1 MEKAIQ
7 LQSEPG
13 LPATPVAGLLQ
24 RKCACGTHSAQGE
37 CTGCAKQRG
46 LLQRHGNGKAEYTT
60 APPIIN
66 EVLRSTG
73 QPLDTSTRKFFEP
86 RFGQDFSRV
95 RVHTDSRADE
105 SAQSVDALAYT
116 VGNDIVFQSGQYSPE
131 SATGSRLLAHEL
143 THTIQQAGMQQSVV
157 SPFRIGPADDA
168 HEREADAQ
176 AARVVDGGSPA
187 PGTLGVPAPATLQ
200 RQPKDKP
207 ADPPKEKP
215 KDAPKEATS
224 CMQEAT
230 KSTFSRGNDDPAE
243 CQYETARTTVKLLWD
258 PCACSK
264 SGVTSIPLKLDYFAL
279 MQGKSF
285 SDTAKTMPE
294 TQASTIAK
302 RINLEEVGTKAASPT
317 LVHTPDTGKSAIPG
331 DPGDTLAQSLDLAT
345 TIPCKGGT
353 ASGSVTLG
361 LNRKSGT
368 TVTRLIAETVKWSLT
383 TSATKVTKGSLAID
397 ENTPS
402 GRVTTPT
409 VELTGSTK
417 PYPKFPG
424 TPRDKGCSCETVTGV
439 QTGKDCK
446 PKGGAG
452 FGPGGD

>member
-7 LQSEPG
+7 LQFEPAR
-13 LPATPVAGLLQ
+13 PMTPVAGLLQ

-37 CTGCAKQRG
+37 CTGCAKKKG
-46 LLQRHGNGKAEYTT
+46 LLQRHGNGKSESTT

-73 QPLDTSTRKFFEP
+73 RPLDTSARKFFEP

-95 RVHTDSRADE
+95 RVHTDARADE
-105 SAQSVDALAYT
+105 SARSVNALAYT
-116 VGNDIVFQSGQYSPE
+116 VGNDIVFQSGQYSPQ

-143 THTIQQAGMQQSVV
+143 THTIQQAGMPQSVV

-176 AARVVDGGSPA
+176 AARVVDGGSPQVLTRNVTA
-187 PGTLGVPAPATLQ
+187 PGSLQ
-200 RQPKDKP
+200 RQPQ
-207 ADPPKEKP
+207 DPPKEKP
-215 KDAPKEATS
+215 KDPPKAATS
-224 CMQEAT
+224 CMKEASQ
-230 KSTFSRGNDDPAE
+230 STFSRGNDDPAE
-243 CQYETARTTVKLLWD
+243 CQYETARTTVKLFWD

-285 SDTAKTMPE
+285 SDTAGTMPE

-302 RINLEEVGTKAASPT
+302 RINLEEVGTKAASST

-331 DPGDTLAQSLDLAT
+331 DPGDTLAQTLDLAT

-361 LNRKSGT
+361 LNRPGT
-368 TVTRLIAETVKWSLT
+368 GGAVTRIIAETVKWSLT
-383 TSATKVTKGSLAID
+383 TSGTSVTKGTLAID

-409 VELTGSTK
+409 IALTGSNK

-424 TPRDKGCSCETVTGV
+424 TPRDPGCSCEKVTGV
-439 QTGKDCK
+439 QTGKSCK